1 VPEQARL
8 EGLALVGRDSE
19 VALLRNLLDRSIGE
33 PSTQLVSVIGEPGI
47 GKSRLVAE
55 LREYVEELPRLI
67 TWRLGRS
74 LSYGE
79 GVAFWALGEI
89 IKNQAGILES
99 DGVEVTAGKLAD
111 AVATVIAEPDDH
123 VWIRRHLAP
132 LVGLE
137 GASALAGESGRVEA
151 FAAWRR
157 FFEAMAEE
165 RPTVLVFEDI
175 QWADAALLDF
185 VDLLADRAGALPLLI
200 VCTARP
206 ELLEQRPS
214 WGGGKTNAMT
224 ISLSPLSADNT
235 ARLIAEL
242 LDQAV
247 LPADVQQGL
256 LARAEGNPLYA
267 QEYVRMLQDRGLLV
281 PEGRSWILTGAVD
294 GLPESINGI
303 IAARLDTLTP
313 AERALMQDA
322 SVVGKTAWVG
332 AVCSLSDRSPWEAEE
347 LVHALERRQLLH
359 RMRRSTIQGEIE
371 FSFGHALTR
380 DVAYSQI
387 RRADRATKHEAAA
400 MWIERLAGDRDDKAE
415 LLADHYQQALQLLEQ
430 LDEDTSA
437 LAPRARAA
445 FVEAAKQAAAT
456 YAYPA
461 AARHYRAALR
471 LTPADSMN
479 DTAALLMG
487 EAVALFNAGRADG
500 KALQAVVDAQV
511 AVGEWQAAAQAE
523 QMLSRW
529 YQEDA
534 ASAEDADVHL
544 DRAAEYAARVP
555 PSDVTFLIAYD
566 RAFRLMT
573 TGDRDAA
580 YRLTSEM
587 IPLAEQA
594 GVDVGRAMMMIFH
607 GSTRAWLGDAGG
619 VEEMR
624 EASEM
629 LASVAY
635 PRTPVAYGNLGEA
648 LCGLGDLRGAATAT
662 AVGLEWALR
671 LAMSVYV
678 TWLACNKAFYN
689 YHSGDWQEA
698 DRLLATVGPT
708 NQLDDLGMRVV
719 RGGLDLARGAID
731 AAVDAANSMRSY
743 GETSA
748 NIEYIYYAL
757 ALESRIH
764 RATGGGAASLVAAE
778 RFLELWQ
785 QGGGYYSRAVEL
797 CDITP
802 TLATY
807 GRQEDIR
814 AAALLL
820 PAASRFRDALLM
832 VAEGRYGEAA
842 DLYERIGSL
851 PLSAE
856 AHVLAARIG
865 DPGSHVDAV
874 RAFTEATGSRLY
886 GEFLREAATGSS
898 SERSA

>member
-1 VPEQARL
+1 
-8 EGLALVGRDSE
+8 
-19 VALLRNLLDRSIGE
+19 
-33 PSTQLVSVIGEPGI
+33 
-47 GKSRLVAE
+47 
-55 LREYVEELPRLI
+55 
-67 TWRLGRS
+67 
-74 LSYGE
+74 
-79 GVAFWALGEI
+79 
-89 IKNQAGILES
+89 
-99 DGVEVTAGKLAD
+99 
-111 AVATVIAEPDDH
+111 
-123 VWIRRHLAP
+123 
-132 LVGLE
+132 
-137 GASALAGESGRVEA
+137 
-151 FAAWRR
+151 
-157 FFEAMAEE
+157 M
-165 RPTVLVFEDI
+165 LVFEDV

-185 VDLLADRAGALPLLI
+185 VDLLADRAGTLPLLI

-235 ARLIAEL
+235 ARLIGEL
-242 LDQAV
+242 LDQSV
-247 LPADVQQGL
+247 LPAEVQQGL

-281 PEGRSWILTGAVD
+281 PEGRSWMLTGAVD
-294 GLPESINGI
+294 GLPESIHGI

-313 AERALMQDA
+313 AEKALMQDA

-371 FSFGHALTR
+371 FTFGHALTR

-430 LDEDTSA
+430 LGEDTSA

-471 LTPADSMN
+471 LTPADSMADN
-479 DTAALLMG
+479 AALLMG

-500 KALQAVVDAQV
+500 KVLQAAVDAQV
-511 AVGEWQAAAQAE
+511 AVGDWHAAAQAE

-566 RAFRLMT
+566 QAFRLMT
-573 TGDRDAA
+573 TGDGEAA

-607 GSTRAWLGDAGG
+607 GSNRAGLGDAGG

-624 EASEM
+624 AAAEM
-629 LASVAY
+629 LAGLAY
-635 PRTPVAYGNLGEA
+635 PRTPVAYGNLGET
-648 LCGLGDLRGAATAT
+648 LCGLGDLRGAASAT
-662 AVGLEWALR
+662 AAGLEWAATARDVDL
-671 LAMSVYV
+671 
-678 TWLACNKAFYN
+678 
-689 YHSGDWQEA
+689 
-698 DRLLATVGPT
+698 RLLARRTTRPSSPT
-708 NQLDDLGMRVV
+708 
-719 RGGLDLARGAID
+719 
-731 AAVDAANSMRSY
+731 
-743 GETSA
+743 T
-748 NIEYIYYAL
+748 
-757 ALESRIH
+757 
-764 RATGGGAASLVAAE
+764 RATGGRRIICLGWSGRPTSSMTSECGLCGAASTCRAVRSRRPGMRWMRCAAMA
-778 RFLELWQ
+778 RPLQ
-785 QGGGYYSRAVEL
+785 TSSASTTHMPSRARS
-797 CDITP
+797 TGGRATMPHRSRRPNGFSSYGSRAGATSPARSSSATSRRPWPP
-802 TLATY
+802 T
-807 GRQEDIR
+807 
-814 AAALLL
+814 
-820 PAASRFRDALLM
+820 
-832 VAEGRYGEAA
+832 
-842 DLYERIGSL
+842 
-851 PLSAE
+851 
-856 AHVLAARIG
+856 AARTTSARRRCCFRRPRG
-865 DPGSHVDAV
+865 
-874 RAFTEATGSRLY
+874 FATHC
-886 GEFLREAATGSS
+886 
-898 SERSA
+898 